1 MADVMKFEVVTP
13 ERVLFREQIEAMIMP
28 GADGRLGILPKHA
41 PMVVLLRPGVV
52 KYRQGGTIKRIAVSG
67 GFCEVDQDRV
77 VLLADTAEKAADI
90 DILRAQQAKERA
102 LRRLRSRDETIDQA
116 RARAALERALARLH
130 AAAVD

>member
-52 KYRQGGTIKRIAVSG
+52 KYRQGG
-67 GFCEVDQDRV
+67 QDRV

-116 RARAALERALARLH
+116 RARAALERALARLN